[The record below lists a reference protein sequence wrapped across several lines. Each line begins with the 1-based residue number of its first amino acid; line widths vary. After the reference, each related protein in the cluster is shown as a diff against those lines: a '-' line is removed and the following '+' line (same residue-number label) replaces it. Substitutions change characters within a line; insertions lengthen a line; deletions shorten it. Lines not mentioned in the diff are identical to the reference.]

1 MNSID
6 HTSWRNARSVLY
18 FRTALA
24 YGWTQGSRRWI
35 RLTKNRTIL
44 KLKTPFKRKFYEW
57 AANVGDVSLGRG
69 LLVQLGQ
76 KTFTDNCPHL
86 PQFGPIIG
94 AIRSTGAGTELIQR
108 FEAFPKAVQVNLV
121 SFPIVGKGH
130 YLADFISC
138 WFQSINCILT
148 YAKKCLEIVFIRG
161 ILTKKCYLVWRMTLS
176 GGLD

>member
-1 MNSID
+1 MLAQCF
-6 HTSWRNARSVLY
+6 TSW
-18 FRTALA
+18 
-24 YGWTQGSRRWI
+24 WRWHVVGHRVVEDEFDWQRI
-35 RLTKNRTIL
+35 RQFWNQKPLLRED
-44 KLKTPFKRKFYEW
+44 FYEW

-130 YLADFISC
+130 YQADFISC

-161 ILTKKCYLVWRMTLS
+161 ILTKKCYLVWRVTLS